1 MDVYTAKGKF
11 VMKYVLA
18 AALLAAAAPA
28 WAAHEGPASLDAALA
43 QGKRE
48 HKPVLVDFQ
57 AVWCYSCYFMA
68 SHVLNGKEWNDLSKK
83 VIFYEADADKPA
95 DQAYMKKWT
104 VHFLPTYVA
113 IGPDGEE
120 LGRILAERPRDK
132 FYPEINGILS
142 GDAKLSKLKA
152 DATKGSMA
160 AVAEVLETYNLR
172 YAGAEGMAWFETL
185 PPMVRN
191 VSDKDKRVAV
201 AKQRLLLLQAK
212 ANKDNAGISDAAT
225 RLLAGDIGCDR
236 AYVLDDLIGATETQA
251 ADARKALLTPQKA
264 TYDQFLTTQVFS
276 PSPACADERSSVL
289 AGADLD
295 AAIGDTAAE
304 QAVLRKGVDS
314 SKAKLHGD
322 LKSDRNAADNLRV
335 YLVRAKAGDELD
347 TLEKQLIAAYP
358 EDYVYNYRYG
368 RRLVESGKAAEGLPY
383 LEAAAKKA
391 YGANRFSVA
400 TYRVKALRALNRDD
414 EAKKLVAQTVAA
426 DGKAFP
432 EQTKKLED
440 TLKS

>member
-1 MDVYTAKGKF
+1 
-11 VMKYVLA
+11 MKHVLA
-18 AALLAAAAPA
+18 AALLASVAAPA

-68 SHVLNGKEWNDLSKK
+68 SHVLNGKEWDDLSKK

-95 DQAYMKKWT
+95 DKAWMQKWT

-120 LGRILAERPRDK
+120 LGRILAERPRET

-152 DATKGSMA
+152 DAAKGAMA

-172 YAGAEGMAWFETL
+172 YAGSEGMAWFDTL

-212 ANKDNAGISDAAT
+212 DKKDDAGIRDAAT
-225 RLLAGDIGCDR
+225 KLLASDIGCDR
-236 AYVLDDLIGATETQA
+236 AYVLDDLIGATEGQPE
-251 ADARKALLTPQKA
+251 DARRALLGPQKA
-264 TYDQFLTTQVFS
+264 PYTSFLATQVFTQT
-276 PSPACADERSSVL
+276 PKCADQRSSVL
-289 AGADLD
+289 TGADLE
-295 AAIGDTAAE
+295 AALGDTAGE
-304 QAVLRKGVDS
+304 QAVLKQGIDASR
-314 SKAKLHGD
+314 ATLHGD

-335 YLVRAKAGDELD
+335 YLVRSKAGEELD

-358 EDYVYNYRYG
+358 DDYVYNYRYG
-368 RRLVESGKAAEGLPY
+368 RRLVEGGKAAEGLPY

-391 YGANRFSVA
+391 YGANTISVA
-400 TYRVKALRALNRDD
+400 TYRVKALRELKRDD

-426 DGKAFP
+426 QGKAFP
-432 EQTKKLED
+432 EQTKKLQES
-440 TLKS
+440 LKS

>member
-18 AALLAAAAPA
+18 AALLAATAPA

-68 SHVLNGKEWNDLSKK
+68 SHVLNGKEWDDLSKK
-83 VIFYEADADKPA
+83 VVFYEADADKPA

-160 AVAEVLETYNLR
+160 AAAEVLETYNLR
-172 YAGAEGMAWFETL
+172 YAGTEGMAWFDTL

-225 RLLAGDIGCDR
+225 KLLASDIGCDR
-236 AYVLDDLIGATETQA
+236 AYVLDDLIGATESQA
-251 ADARKALLTPQKA
+251 PEARKALLGPQKA
-264 TYDQFLTTQVFS
+264 TYDQFLVSQVFS
-276 PSPACADERSSVL
+276 PSPACAEERSSVL
-289 AGADLD
+289 TGADLD
-295 AAIGDTAAE
+295 AALGDTAAE

-368 RRLVESGKAAEGLPY
+368 RRLVESGKAADGLPY

-391 YGANRFSVA
+391 YGANRFAVA

>member
-1 MDVYTAKGKF
+1 
-11 VMKYVLA
+11 MKHLLA
-18 AALLAAAAPA
+18 AALLAAVAPA

-68 SHVLNGKEWNDLSKK
+68 SHVLNGKEFDDLSSK

-120 LGRILAERPRDK
+120 LGRILAERPREK

-152 DATKGSMA
+152 DAAKGSMG
-160 AVAEVLETYNLR
+160 AVAEVLETYNAR
-172 YAGAEGMAWFETL
+172 YAGTEGMAWFNTL

-201 AKQRLLLLQAK
+201 AKQRLALLQAK
-212 ANKDNAGISDAAT
+212 DTKQDTAIRDAAVK
-225 RLLAGDIGCDR
+225 LLASDIGCDR
-236 AYVLDDLIGATETQA
+236 PYVLDDLLGATESQHP
-251 ADARKALLTPQKA
+251 DSRQGVLEPQKA
-264 TYDQFLTTQVFS
+264 AYDQFLATQVFTAT
-276 PSPACADERSSVL
+276 PACADQRSAVL
-289 AGADLD
+289 AGADLEEGIHD
-295 AAIGDTAAE
+295 SAAE
-304 QAVLRKGVDS
+304 QAILRKGIES
-314 SKAKLHGD
+314 SREKLHGD

-358 EDYVYNYRYG
+358 DDYVYNYRYG

-391 YGANRFSVA
+391 YGANTLSVA
-400 TYRVKALRALNRDD
+400 TYRVKALRELKRDD
-414 EAKKLVAQTVAA
+414 EAKKLVAQAVASE
-426 DGKAFP
+426 GKAFP
-432 EQTKKLED
+432 EQAKKLQE

>member
-1 MDVYTAKGKF
+1 
-11 VMKYVLA
+11 MKHVLA
-18 AALLAAAAPA
+18 AALLAAVAPA

-68 SHVLNGKEWNDLSKK
+68 SHVLNGKEWDDLSKK

-95 DQAYMKKWT
+95 DQAWMKKWT

-113 IGPDGEE
+113 VGPDGEE
-120 LGRILAERPRDK
+120 LGRILAERPRET

-172 YAGAEGMAWFETL
+172 YAGTEGMAWFDTL

-212 ANKDNAGISDAAT
+212 AKKDDAGIRDAST
-225 RLLAGDIGCDR
+225 KLLATDIGCDR
-236 AYVLDDLIGATETQA
+236 AYVLDDLLGATESEPA
-251 ADARKALLTPQKA
+251 AARADVLRPQKA
-264 TYDQFLTTQVFS
+264 AYDQFLTTRVFS
-276 PSPACADERSSVL
+276 ATPTCADQRSAVL
-289 AGADLD
+289 TGADLEAGLQD
-295 AAIGDTAAE
+295 PTAE
-304 QAVLRKGVDS
+304 QAVLKQGIDS
-314 SKAKLHGD
+314 SRAKLHGD

-347 TLEKQLIAAYP
+347 TVEKQLIAAYP
-358 EDYVYNYRYG
+358 DDYVYNYRHG
-368 RRLVESGKAAEGLPY
+368 RRLVEAGKASEGLPF

-391 YGANRFSVA
+391 YGANTISVA
-400 TYRVKALRALNRDD
+400 TYRVKALLALKRDE
-414 EAKKLVAQTVAA
+414 EAKKLVAQTVASQ
-426 DGKAFP
+426 GKAFP
-432 EQTKKLED
+432 EQAKKLEE

>member
-1 MDVYTAKGKF
+1 
-11 VMKYVLA
+11 MKHVLA
-18 AALLAAAAPA
+18 AALLASVAAPA

-68 SHVLNGKEWNDLSKK
+68 SHVLNGKEWDDLSKK

-95 DQAYMKKWT
+95 DKAWMQKWT

-120 LGRILAERPRDK
+120 LGRILAERPRET

-152 DATKGSMA
+152 DAAKGSMA
-160 AVAEVLETYNLR
+160 AVAEVLETYHLR
-172 YAGAEGMAWFETL
+172 YAGTEGMAWFDTL

-212 ANKDNAGISDAAT
+212 DKKDDAGIRDAAT
-225 RLLAGDIGCDR
+225 KLLASDIGCDR
-236 AYVLDDLIGATETQA
+236 PYVLDDLLEASESQP
-251 ADARKALLTPQKA
+251 ADARKALLAPQKPA
-264 TYDQFLTTQVFS
+264 YDQFLSTQVFTAT
-276 PSPACADERSSVL
+276 PHCADQRSSVL
-289 AGADLD
+289 SGADL
-295 AAIGDTAAE
+295 AAALGDTTTE
-304 QAVLRKGVDS
+304 QAVLKQGIDS
-314 SKAKLHGD
+314 SREKLHGN

-383 LEAAAKKA
+383 LETAAKKA

-400 TYRVKALRALNRDD
+400 TYRVKALRALNRDA
-414 EAKKLVAQTVAA
+414 EATKLVAQTVAS

-432 EQTKKLED
+432 EQSKKLEE

>member
-1 MDVYTAKGKF
+1 
-11 VMKYVLA
+11 MKHVLA
-18 AALLAAAAPA
+18 AALLAAVAPA

-68 SHVLNGKEWNDLSKK
+68 SHVLNGKEWDDLSKK
-83 VIFYEADADKPA
+83 VVFYEADADKPA
-95 DQAYMKKWT
+95 NQAYMKKWT

-152 DATKGSMA
+152 DAAKGSMA
-160 AVAEVLETYNLR
+160 AVADVLDTYNAR
-172 YAGAEGMAWFETL
+172 YAGTEGMAWFDTL

-191 VSDKDKRVAV
+191 VSDKDKRVAF

-212 ANKDNAGISDAAT
+212 DKKDDAGIRDAST
-225 RLLAGDIGCDR
+225 KLLAGDIGCDR
-236 AYVLDDLIGATETQA
+236 PYVLDDLLGASESLA
-251 ADARKALLTPQKA
+251 ADARKTLLAPQKA
-264 TYDQFLTTQVFS
+264 SYDQFVTTQVFTE
-276 PSPACADERSSVL
+276 SPACADQRSSVL
-289 AGADLD
+289 SGADLD
-295 AAIGDTAAE
+295 AAIGDTAGE
-304 QAVLRKGVDS
+304 QAILRKGVES
-314 SKAKLHGD
+314 SRSKLHGD

-358 EDYVYNYRYG
+358 DDYVYNYRYG

-383 LEAAAKKA
+383 LETAAKKA

-400 TYRVKALRALNRDD
+400 TYRVKALRALHRDD
-414 EAKKLVAQTVAA
+414 DAKKLVAQTVAA

-432 EQTKKLED
+432 EQTKKLQD